1 MPAAPETTQK
11 TIKVYYTP
19 LLLKA
24 GKTANL
30 NMEICEICEVGYII
44 FYSITESKFPVM
56 WEGCY

>member
-24 GKTANL
+24 GKTADL

-56 WEGCY
+56 

>member
-24 GKTANL
+24 GKTADL
-30 NMEICEICEVGYII
+30 NMEICEVGYII

>member
-24 GKTANL
+24 GKTADL
-30 NMEICEICEVGYII
+30 NMEICEVGYII

-56 WEGCY
+56 